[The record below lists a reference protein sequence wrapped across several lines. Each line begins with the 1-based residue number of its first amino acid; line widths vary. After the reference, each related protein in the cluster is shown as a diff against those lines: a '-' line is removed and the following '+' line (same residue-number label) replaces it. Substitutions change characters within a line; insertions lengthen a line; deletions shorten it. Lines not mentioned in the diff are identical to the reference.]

1 MKVFYFYMVTVKQA
15 MDAYIKDHNLGVPSG
30 KDYKHAGRLI
40 NTHFRKYW
48 GLDKPIEVINSA
60 RYTLDK
66 EQNIIVFEYPDT
78 FLPEMFI
85 RIEYFF
91 SIKSERMESV
101 PNSKNTQKQR
111 KRIPV
116 KQKPAYIPNC
126 KKIRQ

>member
-1 MKVFYFYMVTVKQA
+1 MVTVK
-15 MDAYIKDHNLGVPSG
+15 DALDQYCKEKELGAPTG

-60 RYTLDK
+60 RYTLINIGARD
-66 EQNIIVFEYPDT
+66 IIVFEYPDT

-91 SIKSERMESV
+91 HIKADRFDGAPKPKPVEV
-101 PNSKNTQKQR
+101 KKTR
-111 KRIPV
+111 KRIPA
-116 KQKPAYIPNC
+116 KQKPVYVPKTRDNEAY
-126 KKIRQ
+126 